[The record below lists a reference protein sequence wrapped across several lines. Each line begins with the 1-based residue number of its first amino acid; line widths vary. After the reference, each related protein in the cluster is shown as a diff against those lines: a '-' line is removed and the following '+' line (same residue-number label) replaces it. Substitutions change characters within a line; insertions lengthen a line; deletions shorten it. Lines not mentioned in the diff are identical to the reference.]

1 MTRVLQWISVLSMAL
16 LVGCAQ
22 QPPRDDS
29 LYQALGQRAG
39 IQRIVEGML
48 LHVAKDDRIYK
59 YFAKVDIVR
68 VRDKLVE
75 KFCVEAGGPCT
86 YTGDSLAEAHK
97 GLNLSRSDFNALVEN
112 LIDSMDEQHIS
123 VPTQNRLIAR
133 LAPQRGE
140 VIEK

>member
-1 MTRVLQWISVLSMAL
+1 MGRSLWLVVGLSLSL

-22 QPPRDDS
+22 QPPKDDS
-29 LYQALGQRAG
+29 LYQDLGQRAG
-39 IQRIVEGML
+39 IQKIVEGML
-48 LHVAKDDRIYK
+48 LHIAQNDRIYK

-75 KFCVEAGGPCT
+75 RFCVEAGGPCT
-86 YTGDSLAEAHK
+86 YTGDSLEEVHK
-97 GLNLSRSDFNALVEN
+97 GMKLSRSDFNALVED
-112 LIDSMDEQHIS
+112 LIAAMNEQHIP
-123 VPTQNRLIAR
+123 VPTQNRFIAR

>member
-1 MTRVLQWISVLSMAL
+1 MMRALQWIGVLTFAL

-22 QPPRDDS
+22 QPPKDDS
-29 LYQALGQRAG
+29 LYHALGERPG
-39 IQRIVEGML
+39 IQKIVEGML
-48 LHVAKDDRIYK
+48 LRIARDDRIYK

-86 YTGDSLAEAHK
+86 YTGDTLEEAHK
-97 GLNLSRSDFNALVEN
+97 GMNLSRSDFNALVEN
-112 LIDSMDEQHIS
+112 LIEAMDDQHIP
-123 VPTQNRLIAR
+123 VPTQNRFIAR

>member
-1 MTRVLQWISVLSMAL
+1 MGRSLWLILTFSLSL

-22 QPPRDDS
+22 QPPKDDS
-29 LYQALGQRAG
+29 IYQDLGQRAG
-39 IQRIVEGML
+39 IQKIVEGML
-48 LHVAKDDRIYK
+48 LRVAKDDRIYK

-75 KFCVEAGGPCT
+75 KFCAEAGGPCT

-97 GLNLSRSDFNALVEN
+97 GMHLSRSDFNALVEN
-112 LIDSMDEQHIS
+112 LIDSMNEQHIP
-123 VPTQNRLIAR
+123 VTTQNRFIAR

>member
-1 MTRVLQWISVLSMAL
+1 MMRPVRWISALALAL

-22 QPPRDDS
+22 QPPKDDS
-29 LYQALGQRAG
+29 LYQELGQRAG
-39 IQRIVEGML
+39 IQKIVEGML
-48 LHVAKDDRIYK
+48 LHIAKDDRIYK

-86 YTGDSLAEAHK
+86 YTGDTLVEAHK

-112 LIDSMDEQHIS
+112 LIDAMDDQHIP
-123 VPTQNRLIAR
+123 VPAQNRLIAR

>member
-1 MTRVLQWISVLSMAL
+1 MIRVLQWIGALSLAL
-16 LVGCAQ
+16 LAGCAQ
-22 QPPRDDS
+22 QPPKDDS
-29 LYQALGQRAG
+29 LYRALGERAG
-39 IQRIVEGML
+39 IQKIVEGML
-48 LHVAKDDRIYK
+48 LHIAKDDRIYK

-86 YTGDSLAEAHK
+86 YTGDTLAEAHK
-97 GLNLSRSDFNALVEN
+97 GMNISRGDFNALVEN
-112 LIDSMDEQHIS
+112 LIDSMDDQHIP

-133 LAPQRGE
+133 LAPQRGD

>member
-1 MTRVLQWISVLSMAL
+1 MIAALTLMA
-16 LVGCAQ
+16 GCAQ
-22 QPPRDDS
+22 QPPKDDS
-29 LYQALGQRAG
+29 LYQALGERPG
-39 IQRIVEGML
+39 IQKIVEGML
-48 LHVAKDDRIYK
+48 MHVARDPRIVE
-59 YFAKVDIVR
+59 FFRKVDIVR

-75 KFCVEAGGPCT
+75 RFCVEAGGPCT

-97 GLNLSRSDFNALVEN
+97 GMNLSRSDFNALVEN
-112 LIDSMDEQHIS
+112 LIDAMDDQHIP

>member
-1 MTRVLQWISVLSMAL
+1 MRQSLWVIVGLCLSL

-22 QPPRDDS
+22 QPPKDDS
-29 LYQALGQRAG
+29 LYQDLGQRAG
-39 IQRIVEGML
+39 IQKIVEGML
-48 LHVAKDDRIYK
+48 LQVAKDDRIYK

-86 YTGDSLAEAHK
+86 YSGDTLAEAHK
-97 GLNLSRSDFNALVEN
+97 GMNISRSDFNALVED
-112 LIDSMDEQHIS
+112 LIEAMNEQHIP
-123 VPTQNRLIAR
+123 VPTQNRFIAR